1 MEIEK
6 LKRNLETNIVN
17 IEFRSLRSGDI
28 KSREY
33 TLSEKYMKI
42 PNHIRKQSGD
52 KLLCYDLE
60 FQKWE
65 DIQEDT
71 IQKWTVV
78 Q

>member
-1 MEIEK
+1 MDIEK
-6 LKRNLETNIVN
+6 LKRKLETNIVN

-65 DIQEDT
+65 DLQTHT
-71 IQKWTVV
+71 ILGYKVV
-78 Q
+78 G

>member
-1 MEIEK
+1 
-6 LKRNLETNIVN
+6 
-17 IEFRSLRSGDI
+17 
-28 KSREY
+28 
-33 TLSEKYMKI
+33 MKI

>member
-1 MEIEK
+1 M
-6 LKRNLETNIVN
+6 
-17 IEFRSLRSGDI
+17 

>member
-1 MEIEK
+1 MDIEK
-6 LKRNLETNIVN
+6 LKRKLETNIEN
-17 IEFRSLRSGDI
+17 LEFRSLRSGDI

-65 DIQEDT
+65 DLREDT
-71 IQKWTVV
+71 IIKFTVV
-78 Q
+78 E